1 MTVEEFFGTLQESIT
16 AAWRKHLQSDKNSE
30 HEILNTFYE
39 EMPDLVDALIEAYQA
54 DHYVLKDYSNLL
66 SEDMTPV
73 KYLTELKRITLEG
86 RELMDSPELESLCD
100 DILTQIDS
108 TLYKLKHLVRESC
121 MSLSRFLTSCLD

>member
-16 AAWRKHLQSDKNSE
+16 TTWRKHLQSDKNSE

-54 DHYVLKDYSNLL
+54 DHEVVKNYGNLL
-66 SEDMTPV
+66 NEDMTPV
-73 KYLTELKRITLEG
+73 EYLTELKSITLQG
-86 RELMDSPELESLCD
+86 RDLMDSPELESLCD

-108 TLYKLKHLVRESC
+108 TLYKLKHLVRESRI
-121 MSLSRFLTSCLD
+121 SLSDYLTRRLD

>member
-16 AAWRKHLQSDKNSE
+16 TTWRKHLQSDKNSE

-54 DHYVLKDYSNLL
+54 DHEVVKNYSNLL
-66 SEDMTPV
+66 NEDMTPV
-73 KYLTELKRITLEG
+73 EYLTELKSITLQG
-86 RELMDSPELESLCD
+86 RDLMDSPELESLCD

-108 TLYKLKHLVRESC
+108 TLYKLKHLVRESRI
-121 MSLSRFLTSCLD
+121 SLSDYLTRRLD

>member
-16 AAWRKHLQSDKNSE
+16 ATWRKHLQSDKNSE

-73 KYLTELKRITLEG
+73 KYLTELKSITLEG

>member
-66 SEDMTPV
+66 GEDMTPV